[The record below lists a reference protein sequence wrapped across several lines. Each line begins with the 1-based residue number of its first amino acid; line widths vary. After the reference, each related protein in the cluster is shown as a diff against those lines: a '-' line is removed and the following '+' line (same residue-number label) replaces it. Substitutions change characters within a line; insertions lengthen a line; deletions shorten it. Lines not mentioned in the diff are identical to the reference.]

1 MNIVKWSIPGHAH
14 ATILLP
20 QSHINSVI
28 AFNMTPVNNTD
39 AAVRGAVNSNTFPD
53 FVDIEHFDH
62 VLKRSQR
69 LNRVIHVD
77 MVHHQESFDAQLAF
91 SFVGGTK
98 THGDVVPFK
107 TNARGITR
115 LSVLAELV

>member
-1 MNIVKWSIPGHAH
+1 MSIIKWSIPGHAH

-20 QSHINSVI
+20 RSQLNSVI
-28 AFNMTPVNNTD
+28 IFNMTPVNDTS

-53 FVDIEHFDH
+53 IVDIEHFDH
-62 VLKRSQR
+62 VLKRAQR

-77 MVHHQESFDAQLAF
+77 LVHHQESFDAQLAF
-91 SFVGGTK
+91 SFVGSTK
-98 THGDVVPFK
+98 TSGAIVPIK
-107 TNARGITR
+107 TSSSGITT